1 MATGLELKNK
11 GVCGEGIFA
20 GFNIVKGCAPLMK
33 DVVEVRITPADFEYD
48 DTREFDA
55 DYLKELQTAGKL
67 NILKRIDLFES
78 QSSENQYATSSKGF
92 ESLAIEGIYKF
103 RATFNHDVWF
113 NKQMGSLEGEYHKRV
128 ELVDSRGSIFRTE
141 GSTADKSRGFLV
153 AHITRG
159 MQTFLNGTNKQAQ
172 YLDIQFAN
180 KYEFDDTPVVID
192 ADLLDRETREISPV
206 VQANVSFSVIPTAGS
221 STLNLYVVADR
232 GLKDGITGL
241 TSLGD
246 FKVLINGVAEAPSS
260 ALEGTPYNYTITI
273 ASPVSKGDVV
283 IASINGVKEVIGDAL
298 YTSNVDE
305 VVALDLVIGT

>member
-1 MATGLELKNK
+1 MTGLELKNK

-33 DVVEVRITPADFEYD
+33 DVVEIRITPSDFEYD

-55 DYLKELQTAGKL
+55 DYLRELQIAGKL

-141 GSTADKSRGFLV
+141 GTTENKSRGFLV

-172 YLDIQFAN
+172 YLDIQFAD
-180 KYEFDDTPVVID
+180 KSEFDDEPVVID
-192 ADLLDRETREISPV
+192 ADLLDKETREISPV
-206 VQANVSFSVIPTAGS
+206 VQANVSFNAIPSDTDTSISVK
-221 STLNLYVVADR
+221 VVYDR
-232 GLKDGITGL
+232 GMKDHIIGL
-241 TSLGD
+241 TESGD
-246 FKVLINGVAEAPSS
+246 FLVKINGVAEAGAVATES
-260 ALEGTPYNYTITI
+260 AEVYTIATTAI
-273 ASPVSKGDVV
+273 ATDDVV
-283 IASINGVKEVIGDAL
+283 TVEINGVIEVVGDAL
-298 YTSNVDE
+298 YVSNVAE
-305 VVALDLVIGT
+305 KTAV